1 MRASRR
7 PAALAAVLAALLA
20 LGSSCSPDEPSPPV
34 VERVRLPLDG
44 RVIVGLG
51 QQYNE
56 LAVYFPASGEVQ
68 RFPGARFGRFEFVQ
82 GAVWVSED
90 TAYAMVET
98 EGFFASRLH
107 KLSLDRKAEPIG
119 PPLRGGRLLGLSGD
133 VVIAVSYRGIWT
145 MDLRNPRAW
154 RLLAKGFTGALSP
167 DGRSVAYVPKDAGSV
182 WRVPVDGSDV
192 PTRVVDARDLELRD
206 LGLSSPRFY
215 EVAWGKPGI
224 AITAAT
230 GPSYLDPGALVFVPS
245 AGPVAVIALGD
256 ALANDPTWQPNG
268 ALLAFTTCADCL
280 GGFTRG
286 HAQGDL
292 RLFDAG
298 TGELRQVA
306 AAPEFF
312 LGVAWSP
319 DGDFVV
325 TRPKVGQ
332 IIFVD
337 ARTGATE
344 ARALDARPKD
354 WGG

>member
-1 MRASRR
+1 MRASRL
-7 PAALAAVLAALLA
+7 PAALAAALAAVLA
-20 LGSSCSPDEPSPPV
+20 LGSSCSRGEPSPPV

-90 TAYAMVET
+90 TAYAMVEA
-98 EGFFASRLH
+98 EGFPGSQLFE
-107 KLSLDRKAEPIG
+107 LSLDRKAKPIG
-119 PPLRGGRLLGLSGD
+119 PPLRGGGLLGLSGH
-133 VVIAVSYRGIWT
+133 VVVADSYRTIWR
-145 MDLRNPRAW
+145 MDLLDPSAW
-154 RLLAKGFTGALSP
+154 HPLARGYTAAISP
-167 DGRSVAYVPKDAGSV
+167 NGKSVAYIPTDARSV
-182 WRVPVDGSDV
+182 WRVPVDGPGA
-192 PTRVVDARDLELRD
+192 PTRVVDARNLGLRD
-206 LGLSSPRFY
+206 LGLLAPRFSW
-215 EVAWGKPGI
+215 VAWGKRGI

-230 GPSYLDPGALVFVPS
+230 GSSYLDPGALVFVPS
-245 AGPVAVIALGD
+245 DGPVAVIALGD
-256 ALANDPTWQPNG
+256 ALAYDPTWQPNG

-306 AAPEFF
+306 AAPEFP

-325 TRPKVGQ
+325 TRPSFGQ

-337 ARTGATE
+337 VRTGATE